1 MGSSPTFHPV
11 PGRDVTAAVGG
22 VPRPDQNI
30 TANGPDFT
38 TSTGYW
44 NPDAGSHVMQ
54 GWFTWTTSEGA
65 TGRGPLRT
73 AATNCPPQGAPVTM
87 CNNTPNSTAQPGS
100 RNRDRPSNWGGNHRN
115 WSGNAPSTSGGVA
128 GEDLS
133 QFVCTSHRTY
143 SFLVRTKLEGQ
154 AVVGI
159 DKVLVRG
166 VERYGSFKKVTVR
179 GKARC
184 RVTADY
190 NDLTVSRGQ
199 LGR

>member
-1 MGSSPTFHPV
+1 
-11 PGRDVTAAVGG
+11 
-22 VPRPDQNI
+22 
-30 TANGPDFT
+30 
-38 TSTGYW
+38 
-44 NPDAGSHVMQ
+44 
-54 GWFTWTTSEGA
+54 
-65 TGRGPLRT
+65 
-73 AATNCPPQGAPVTM
+73 
-87 CNNTPNSTAQPGS
+87 
-100 RNRDRPSNWGGNHRN
+100 
-115 WSGNAPSTSGGVA
+115 VA

-179 GKARC
+179 GKTRY

-190 NDLTVSRGQ
+190 NDLTVPRGQ
-199 LGR
+199 LRTITTFLKLADGRKVRTVQFLRLCLDRDGNPNDTPSQDRANK